1 MVQKME
7 QTNCTEKNSRPPSDF
22 QSRLFVA
29 IDEFLLAGF
38 CLVDLTANRK
48 KEERST
54 IHAYF
59 LPNLGKHLALD
70 EGLMSKL

>member
-29 IDEFLLAGF
+29 IDEFLQAGF

-54 IHAYF
+54 IHIF
-59 LPNLGKHLALD
+59 SLT
-70 EGLMSKL
+70 

>member
-22 QSRLFVA
+22 QSRPFVA

-38 CLVDLTANRK
+38 CLVDLTANRSRRK
-48 KEERST
+48 INLT
-54 IHAYF
+54 YF
-59 LPNLGKHLALD
+59 LPNLGNHLALD
-70 EGLMSKL
+70 GELMSKL